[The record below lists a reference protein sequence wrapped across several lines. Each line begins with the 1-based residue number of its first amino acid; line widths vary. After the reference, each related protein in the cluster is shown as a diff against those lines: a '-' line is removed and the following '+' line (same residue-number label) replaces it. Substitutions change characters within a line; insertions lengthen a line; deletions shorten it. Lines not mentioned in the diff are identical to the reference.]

1 MDLAWIIGISV
12 ATALLTRVFLK
23 WVSRRLNRRLA
34 RKLARGPV
42 GELIR
47 IDYDYAMALSR
58 EVSAGGMSVEQAA
71 QIADRH
77 LKRAVDQ
84 RQKTAFGG
92 VVVHVQPLKK
102 AVNDQNRN

>member
-1 MDLAWIIGISV
+1 MDLAWIIGISA
-12 ATALLTRVFLK
+12 ATALLARLFLK

-34 RKLARGPV
+34 EKLARGPV

-47 IDYDYAMALSR
+47 FDYDYAMALSR
-58 EVSAGGMSVEQAA
+58 EVFAGGMSVEQAA

-77 LKRAVDQ
+77 LKRAVGQ
-84 RQKTAFGG
+84 RAETAFGG
-92 VVVHVQPLKK
+92 VLVHVQPLKG